1 MGTDTDAA
9 RPNNRILLVAIGL
22 CALLIL
28 CVLVLLAVGQ
38 IRSWNRLAALEE
50 IPTVGLPNAGL
61 PPTAEMGLPAGGMEP
76 PPGGVDPAAGGGATL
91 ATGVEV
97 PEEFRSLV
105 GEDLPDVMY
114 RVGDVEIIAAIV
126 RMEGTALALD
136 DTSLTTALELYE
148 KQFEQR
154 FVPGQAD
161 ARLGL
166 EASLLE
172 LLSDDQKQFL
182 YKNLTD
188 LKSNVVQPEIV
199 LAELRTAVSGRG

>member
-1 MGTDTDAA
+1 
-9 RPNNRILLVAIGL
+9 
-22 CALLIL
+22 
-28 CVLVLLAVGQ
+28 
-38 IRSWNRLAALEE
+38 
-50 IPTVGLPNAGL
+50 
-61 PPTAEMGLPAGGMEP
+61 MGLPAGGMEP

>member
-1 MGTDTDAA
+1 NETEAA
-9 RPNNRILLVAIGL
+9 HPNNRILLVAITL

-61 PPTAEMGLPAGGMEP
+61 PPTGEMGLPVGEMV
-76 PPGGVDPAAGGGATL
+76 PPGGADPVAGDGAAL
-91 ATGVEV
+91 PTGVEV
-97 PEEFRSLV
+97 PEEYRSLV

-126 RMEGTALALD
+126 RMEGTARALD
-136 DTSLTTALELYE
+136 DASLTTALELYE
-148 KQFEQR
+148 KQLEQR

-172 LLSDDQKQFL
+172 LLDDDQKQFL

-188 LKSNVVQPEIV
+188 LKSAVVQPEVI
-199 LAELRTAVSGRG
+199 LAELRTAVAGRG